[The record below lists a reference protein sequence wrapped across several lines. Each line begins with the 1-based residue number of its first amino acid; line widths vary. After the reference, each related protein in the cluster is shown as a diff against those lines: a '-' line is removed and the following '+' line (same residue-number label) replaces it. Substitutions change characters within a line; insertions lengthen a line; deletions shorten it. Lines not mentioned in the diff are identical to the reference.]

1 MARRAL
7 VVTTS
12 RYDDPR
18 LEHLPGAN
26 ADAVALS
33 EVLSDGAIG
42 GFEVDIL
49 KDRTRDE
56 VARGVQ
62 RFFSAAA
69 PEDLLLLHLSC
80 HGRKDSRGR
89 LHFAARD
96 TEVDTLEASSVDA
109 DFLNDRMEQSASQQI
124 ILLLDCC
131 YSGAFV
137 KGMRTRAGEHAI
149 DVAGNL
155 GGRGRF
161 IITSSTSLQYSYED
175 GERSRDGAKPSVFT
189 SAVVKSLRHG
199 TGDRDG
205 DGRVGAE
212 EFYRDVCDRVTRILP
227 DQTPTLSVNS
237 AIGDLVVAF
246 NPAGP
251 RPSRPAAV
259 EPVAAAAAEPVVVAP
274 STDYPFDPVK
284 GSGYDIGAV
293 MNHLKEVID
302 LVSDPRRTKPVRS
315 PFFSEVSGKS
325 GIGYDKQ
332 QVDAHILHHLA
343 EPADFEVALNRLLR
357 EQRVALIDEGTP
369 VGRRFVN
376 LRERCQLVGWER
388 LIGHVKTGRIVD
400 PRWAV
405 AYTSTHLCVLDATH
419 LLRVPYRELSSLSV
433 SSTSRWD
440 TWSGSND
447 QAGWGGE
454 TEVVTTT
461 VRFGAQ
467 EAVFEA
473 FHGKLMRDALNAF
486 VAAMADLRKRHPDWF
501 A

>member
-7 VVTTS
+7 VVAAS

-18 LEHLPGAN
+18 LEHLPGAD
-26 ADAVALS
+26 ADALALS
-33 EVLSDGAIG
+33 EVLRDGAIG
-42 GFEVDIL
+42 GFEVGVL
-49 KDRTRDE
+49 KNRTRDE
-56 VARGVQ
+56 VARSVQ
-62 RFFSAAA
+62 CFFNAAA

-80 HGRKDSRGR
+80 HGIKDSRGR

-96 TEVDTLEASSVDA
+96 TEVDTLEASSLDA

-137 KGMRTRAGEHAI
+137 KGLRTRAGEHAV

-161 IITSSTSLQYSYED
+161 IITSSTSLQYSHED

-189 SAVVKSLRHG
+189 TAVVQSLRHG

-212 EFYRDVCDRVTRILP
+212 EFYRDVCDRVRRILP

-237 AIGDLVVAF
+237 ATGDLVVAF

-259 EPVAAAAAEPVVVAP
+259 EPVAAATPEPGLAAP
-274 STDYPFDPVK
+274 STNFPFDPVK
-284 GSGYDIGAV
+284 GSGYDIGEV
-293 MNHLKEVID
+293 MKHLNQVID
-302 LVSDPRRTKPVRS
+302 LVSDSQRTTPVR
-315 PFFSEVSGKS
+315 PPYFSEVSGKR

-332 QVDAHILHHLA
+332 QVDAHIERHLA
-343 EPADFEVALNRLLR
+343 EPADFEIALRRLLR
-357 EQRVALIDEGTP
+357 EQGAALIDAGTS
-369 VGRRFVN
+369 VGRRVAK
-376 LRERCQLVGWER
+376 LRDRCHLLNWER
-388 LIGHVKTGRIVD
+388 LIGHVGTGRIVNW
-400 PRWAV
+400 RWAV
-405 AYTSTHLCVLDATH
+405 AYTSTHLCVLDGTH
-419 LLRVPYRELSSLSV
+419 LLRVSYRELSSLSV
-433 SSTSRWD
+433 SSTSRWE

-447 QAGWGGE
+447 QAGWSGE

-467 EAVFEA
+467 AAVFEEPY
-473 FHGKLMRDALNAF
+473 GELMRDALNAF